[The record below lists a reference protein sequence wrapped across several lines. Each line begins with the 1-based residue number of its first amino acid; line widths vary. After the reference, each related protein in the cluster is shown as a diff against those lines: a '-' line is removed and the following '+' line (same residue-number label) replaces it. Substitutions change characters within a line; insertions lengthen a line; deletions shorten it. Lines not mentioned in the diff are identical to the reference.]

1 MKHIG
6 VVLLAVGAIAFG
18 LAPNRSDEAEAD
30 GARSAANADK
40 PAQAQLAQAQWN
52 AGEEVLPRAD
62 DGHFYADVTVD
73 GSTVQMLVD
82 TGASTIALTGEDADA
97 LGVAWDASAVRP
109 VARGANGLVY
119 GVEVK
124 LDRVSVGGLEVQN
137 VTAVVVPEGL
147 GISLLGQ
154 SFLSQ
159 IDHVEMTGDAM
170 VLGG

>member
-82 TGASTIALTGEDADA
+82 TA
-97 LGVAWDASAVRP
+97 P
-109 VARGANGLVY
+109 ARS
-119 GVEVK
+119 
-124 LDRVSVGGLEVQN
+124 R
-137 VTAVVVPEGL
+137 
-147 GISLLGQ
+147 
-154 SFLSQ
+154 
-159 IDHVEMTGDAM
+159 
-170 VLGG
+170 